1 MAARIEKNPVKQ
13 VQIRRDAF
21 PAVKAASNL
30 HTTAVINH
38 VQKLISPADRSEK
51 PVRSRIQLP
60 QLSYGSTLPTTDMSQ
75 RTRLRNGNLDAMIH
89 RPVPYLSPVNN
100 MSEASAKFARSKRI
114 GISLC
119 ASVGA
124 ENPFEESL
132 LRLRPRRGMISARPS
147 WNPLIS
153 DALRPCGKIRCFKF
167 IKTCLAYLK
176 RLHRLL
182 SGDRTCDQLNDR
194 VAHMGDTQPVSYL
207 MFHGA
212 YDTPKFRFCSPHRR
226 PPPWGAF
233 ILCLTPVNRA

>member
-1 MAARIEKNPVKQ
+1 
-13 VQIRRDAF
+13 
-21 PAVKAASNL
+21 
-30 HTTAVINH
+30 
-38 VQKLISPADRSEK
+38 
-51 PVRSRIQLP
+51 
-60 QLSYGSTLPTTDMSQ
+60 MSQ
-75 RTRLRNGNLDAMIH
+75 GTRLRNGNLDAMIH
-89 RPVPYLSPVNN
+89 RPVPYLPPVNN

-212 YDTPKFRFCSPHRR
+212 YNTPKFRFCPPHRR
-226 PPPWGAF
+226 PPPMGGFHPMPYPCKQGMKPTLSLLKSHSAF
-233 ILCLTPVNRA
+233 ALHSCPLLLSPRQPKW

>member
-1 MAARIEKNPVKQ
+1 MRIWFGLILKIMVRTKSYILPELCYFDKINRL
-13 VQIRRDAF
+13 IREIIILF
-21 PAVKAASNL
+21 EVYP
-30 HTTAVINH
+30 
-38 VQKLISPADRSEK
+38 QMF
-51 PVRSRIQLP
+51 QLP
-60 QLSYGSTLPTTDMSQ
+60 QLSYGFTLPTTDMSQ
-75 RTRLRNGNLDAMIH
+75 RTRPGNDNLDAMIH

-147 WNPLIS
+147 SNPLIS
-153 DALRPCGKIRCFKF
+153 DALRPCGKIRCFKS

-182 SGDRTCDQLNDR
+182 SGDRPRDQLNDR

-212 YDTPKFRFCSPHRR
+212 YDTPKFRFCSPQLS
-226 PPPWGAF
+226 AF
-233 ILCLTPVNRA
+233 AFTATGTI